1 MTNACTLSAW
11 IYPTGPGSVAGGII
25 INKEGEYEL
34 ARFADGTIQ
43 WAFANTTPG
52 WNWINTG
59 YVAPLNQW
67 THVAVVYESGI
78 VKTYINGVLVHTH
91 NGSGA
96 IGDVDNT
103 RHDFRIGGRQLTS
116 HHFQGRI
123 DEVRAYN
130 RAVTASEINE
140 LMGGGSMV
148 KSRPVFIREF
158 RPAMVNAALHERYSN
173 RM

>member
-67 THVAVVYESGI
+67 THVTVTYESGL
-78 VKTYINGVLVHTH
+78 VKTYINGTLSHTYAS
-91 NGSGA
+91 SGA
-96 IGDVDNT
+96 IGDVD
-103 RHDFRIGGRQLTS
+103 
-116 HHFQGRI
+116 
-123 DEVRAYN
+123 
-130 RAVTASEINE
+130 
-140 LMGGGSMV
+140 GSQMTFAWAGD
-148 KSRPVFIREF
+148 R
-158 RPAMVNAALHERYSN
+158 
-173 RM
+173 